1 MKANSKANYEWFKDW
16 GFVQK
21 SFSFMRKGQIG
32 DWLNHFDVQ
41 QSIKYDEMIEN
52 KLSKTIPPL
61 NFGIS
66 KDDQQKIYDFNSIK
80 SSS

>member
-1 MKANSKANYEWFKDW
+1 MKVNSKANYEWFKDW

-21 SFSFMRKGQIG
+21 SFMRKGQIG